1 MISLTAREAAELYDL
16 WHEKVT
22 VAVRRAHAKANG
34 RRDTHEA
41 DLAAL
46 RRDLTSVNLHPLE
59 TPEPHAAP
67 GTALDTA
74 HSATRFLA
82 YAEEDHDHAEHLS
95 AILWL
100 QAAYSGAK
108 LATTLDD
115 RHTPKATTRPPYTDQ
130 QHSVETPW
138 WHLDSPR
145 HHEQ

>member
-1 MISLTAREAAELYDL
+1 MISLTIREAAELYDL
-16 WHEKVT
+16 WHEKVAT
-22 VAVRRAHAKANG
+22 AVRRTHAKANG
-34 RRDTHEA
+34 RRDTHDT

-67 GTALDTA
+67 GTALDAA
-74 HSATRFLA
+74 HSAKRFLA
-82 YAEEDHDHAEHLS
+82 YAEEDHERAEHLS

-108 LATTLDD
+108 LATKLDD
-115 RHTPKATTRPPYTDQ
+115 RRTAKAAPPSDTEQ
-130 QHSVETPW
+130 QHSPSKPW
-138 WHLDSPR
+138 WQLDGPR